1 MSNFS
6 FLTDIKP
13 ELAQLGSSAELYCHD
28 DRQAAL
34 VKLRCFTELVVGD
47 IYSRLSL
54 TPPVQDDLYNRLRSY
69 EFKDVV
75 GDNAIW
81 MKLDVLRRKGNKAAH
96 SINDTEDISI
106 NKTFWLIKETYL
118 VARWY
123 AQTVLNEPI
132 IPPEFVDPV
141 KPIDHT
147 SRLEA
152 ELLRQRE
159 QLNIREAELE
169 AQLTESQNIFKQQT
183 SELLAELSA
192 KNDTLSNVKK
202 EQALLQVELEQKQRD
217 LVASEQVASD
227 YRLREEFKQA
237 SISSA
242 SSFELDMEVT
252 RRNIDIF
259 DCFEDVSL
267 TTGQS
272 QIVKQV
278 NEFLN
283 DTSQNVFL
291 LNGYAGTGKTFIT
304 KGITQYLEQ
313 IGREF
318 TIMAPTGKA
327 AKVISDKTMQSAST
341 IHRVIYNY
349 DNVKEYKVDGVE
361 GSETYRCYAELKVNV
376 DTAEAVYIID
386 EASMVSDRY
395 SDGEFFRF
403 GTGYL
408 LKDLLKYINIDHN
421 DHNKKV
427 IFIGDNAQLPPIGMN
442 TSPALDAKY
451 LNEKYQVAVT
461 SGYLTEVVRQKG
473 ESGVLTNAAM
483 LRDGLEQNI
492 FNKLQFEVNN
502 RDVCKLDTV
511 NLLKTFLDSC
521 DGKISRTGESV
532 IIASSNR
539 QVAEYNRL
547 VREHFFKDQQKMVKG
562 DKIISVANHYRAD
575 ASITNG
581 EFGMIREVLSPVA
594 ELISVVISIKG
605 DNGEMVRRKV
615 DLSFRD
621 VVLGFRNDYGEP
633 FFFEAKIIENLLYN
647 EQPTLSSDE
656 HKALY
661 VHFLNRN
668 PDLKRKGNEQKL
680 RIALLQDPYF
690 NAFKIK
696 FGYAITGHKA
706 QGSEWKNV
714 FLQCKT
720 HQKSLTKD
728 YFRWLYTAIT
738 RTSNTLY
745 VMNPPQLQLGA
756 GIKMAGG
763 YQPSISIVTPQEMQP
778 NKIEVAT
785 QNLNHTQTIAKF
797 DLQTDI
803 PQLQRLQQLVS
814 GCIEGTGITISDVL
828 HYNYQERYV
837 LKRGSEQASISFNYK
852 GNWKVSGVRSI
863 GQGGFDTELITLLS
877 QLEGTLLNVPG
888 SSDSSQ
894 FNFTEAFLEEFY
906 KNTLAQL
913 SIIGADIK
921 LIDSRQFCERY
932 SIVKNN
938 ELAVIDFWYNK
949 ASQFTK
955 AQPMPQLSNSTRLI
969 DEVVSQIGVLA

>member
-1 MSNFS
+1 MSNFT

-13 ELAQLGSSAELYCHD
+13 ELAQLASSAELYCHD

-34 VKLRCFTELVVGD
+34 VKLRCFIELVVGD

-96 SINDTEDISI
+96 SINCTEEISI
-106 NKTFWLIKETYL
+106 NETFWLIKEAYL

-132 IPPEFVDPV
+132 TPPEFVDPV

-152 ELLRQRE
+152 ELGLQRE
-159 QLNIREAELE
+159 ALAIREAEL
-169 AQLTESQNIFKQQT
+169 TESQNSFEQQT

-192 KNDTLSNVKK
+192 KNDTLSNVRK
-202 EQALLQVELEQKQRD
+202 EQALLQVELEQKQKD
-217 LVASEQVASD
+217 LVASEQVATD
-227 YRLREEFKQA
+227 YRLREKFKQA

-267 TTGQS
+267 TTDQS

-278 NEFLN
+278 NEFLS

-327 AKVISDKTMQSAST
+327 AKVISDKTMQPAST

-451 LNEKYQVAVT
+451 LSEEYQVAVT

-473 ESGVLTNAAM
+473 VSGVLKNAVM
-483 LRDGLEQNI
+483 LRDGLEQNV

-502 RDVCKLDTV
+502 RDVCKLDTD

-581 EFGMIREVLSPVA
+581 EFGMIREVLSPAA
-594 ELISVVISIKG
+594 ELVCVVISIKG

-668 PDLKRKGNEQKL
+668 PELRRKGSEQKL
-680 RIALLQDPYF
+680 RVALLQDPYF

-706 QGSEWKNV
+706 QGSEWENV

-720 HQKSLTKD
+720 HQKALTKD

-763 YQPSISIVTPQEMQP
+763 YQPSISVVATQEIQP

-785 QNLNHTQTIAKF
+785 QNLNHTQTIAQF

-803 PQLQRLQQLVS
+803 PQLRRLQQLVS

-837 LKRGSEQASISFNYK
+837 LKRGNEQASISFNYK

-877 QLEGTLLNVPG
+877 QLEGTLLNVPD
-888 SSDSSQ
+888 SSVSSQ
-894 FNFTEAFLEEFY
+894 FNFAEAFLEEFY

-938 ELAVIDFWYNK
+938 ELAVIEFWYNK

-969 DEVVSQIGVLA
+969 DEVVRQIGVLE